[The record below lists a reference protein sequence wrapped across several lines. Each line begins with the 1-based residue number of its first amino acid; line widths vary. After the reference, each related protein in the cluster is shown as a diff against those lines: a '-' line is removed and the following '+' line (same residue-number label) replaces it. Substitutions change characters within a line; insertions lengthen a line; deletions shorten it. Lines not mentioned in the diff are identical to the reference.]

1 MLNYDSDNKCRTYD
15 NMNGRS
21 SLIVEQMLVFF
32 GSTNVVREVK
42 TWLQISNKLDHNVL
56 YY

>member
-1 MLNYDSDNKCRTYD
+1 MLNYNSDNKCRTYD

-42 TWLQISNKLDHNVL
+42 IWLQISNKLGHNVL